1 MGSIGINL
9 STQLY
14 YKTLVASPK
23 NLTISE
29 TEIGWF
35 EIMACRAIRGEW
47 IKSWNT
53 SQNEGFDYSVRFQ
66 TDSMTVSCTAT
77 VASMADRKK
86 QLCFPEC
93 IKESSRT
100 IAIQ

>member
-1 MGSIGINL
+1 MSL

-14 YKTLVASPK
+14 YKTLVAPPK

-29 TEIGWF
+29 TENGWF

-47 IKSWNT
+47 IKSRNT
-53 SQNEGFDYSVRFQ
+53 SQNGGLDSKKYSVRFQ
-66 TDSMTVSCTAT
+66 TDSRAVSCTAT

-93 IKESSRT
+93 IKESRGT